1 MRGMQEL
8 CKKFRRNQNISS
20 YRQTQS
26 RKVYALFVFLFI
38 CLFVFAC
45 YFMVKFLILK
55 EIDYSK
61 FINLNPTSYFTNLLL
76 SLCFCA
82 MLLSQKMLFICFY
95 LFSNQEASLLFILSI
110 FLFILF
116 IDGCTEL
123 GDSNVVTTLA
133 MTILFIIN
141 K

>member
-55 EIDYSK
+55 EIHSSK
-61 FINLNPTSYFTNLLL
+61 FVNLNHTSYFTNLIL

-82 MLLSQKMLFICFY
+82 MLL
-95 LFSNQEASLLFILSI
+95 
-110 FLFILF
+110 
-116 IDGCTEL
+116 
-123 GDSNVVTTLA
+123 
-133 MTILFIIN
+133 
-141 K
+141 